1 MSAALAVG
9 FQTTG
14 PPGKSKAIFF
24 EFHIYGWNWAIE
36 FSRYLLGRYRPSF
49 AHSSL
54 QGPGATTTL
63 GSSKDKDYRDFVK
76 QLAW

>member
-1 MSAALAVG
+1 MVEIEL
-9 FQTTG
+9 
-14 PPGKSKAIFF
+14 
-24 EFHIYGWNWAIE
+24 IE
-36 FSRYLLGRYRPSF
+36 FSRYLLGRYCPSF